1 MKTAWVLRQ
10 MFVLIVLKADPLG
23 LERIIYFD
31 WGSLF
36 PPSFFNLLPN
46 ACGVICFG
54 YWQAVPCYPYHPVS
68 TKGTSAAQA
77 KWFLFGSGLL
87 LLSSPAKCTLWW
99 RPDVCGA
106 ATISNFSSLLFWP
119 GREKKSLV
127 LIAFLVW
134 RKAVLKGL
142 KETNCVTWVRASFFW
157 FPLFPCTD
165 F

>member
-1 MKTAWVLRQ
+1 MSGGIWKPCFNYMKTAWVLRQ

-54 YWQAVPCYPYHPVS
+54 YWQAVLCYPYHPVS
-68 TKGTSAAQA
+68 TKGTSAAWV

-99 RPDVCGA
+99 WPDVCKA
-106 ATISNFSSLLFWP
+106 AMISNFSSRLFRLGEVLLISFLLCFESWL
-119 GREKKSLV
+119 RERRL
-127 LIAFLVW
+127 
-134 RKAVLKGL
+134 
-142 KETNCVTWVRASFFW
+142 
-157 FPLFPCTD
+157 
-165 F
+165 